1 MKNIFFKK
9 KNTNNHSEDLVLVTA
24 LLVHAAKMDEN
35 YTIDEKK
42 IIEKALSQLT
52 KKKIDEISQ
61 IITLAEKKES
71 EANHILNFTKEI
83 KKKDINFRKEIVNV
97 LWQIILSDGKS
108 DMYESNLIRRVCG
121 LLYISDKDSGIVK
134 LKVKSSIK

>member
-1 MKNIFFKK
+1 MFNIFKK
-9 KNTNNHSEDLVLVTA
+9 DKEKNKDIDNALLLKTTS

-83 KKKDINFRKEIVNV
+83 KKK
-97 LWQIILSDGKS
+97 GH
-108 DMYESNLIRRVCG
+108 
-121 LLYISDKDSGIVK
+121 K
-134 LKVKSSIK
+134 L

>member
-1 MKNIFFKK
+1 MKNIFFNK
-9 KNTNNHSEDLVLVTA
+9 KNTDNHSEDLVLITA

-61 IITLAEKKES
+61 IIILAEKKES

-83 KKKDINFRKEIVNV
+83 KKKDINFRKEIIDI
-97 LWQIILSDGKS
+97 LWKIVLSDGKS

-121 LLYISDKDSGIVK
+121 LLYISDKESGEIK
-134 LKVKSSIK
+134 LKNKI

>member
-1 MKNIFFKK
+1 MKNIFFNK
-9 KNTNNHSEDLVLVTA
+9 KNNSDDDEDIVLITA

-52 KKKIDEISQ
+52 KKNSNEISQ
-61 IITLAEKKES
+61 IIMLAEKKES
-71 EANHILNFTKEI
+71 ESNHILNFTKEI

-108 DMYESNLIRRVCG
+108 DMYESNLVRRVCG
-121 LLYISDKDSGIVK
+121 LLYISDKESGDIK
-134 LKVKSSIK
+134 LKNKI

>member
-9 KNTNNHSEDLVLVTA
+9 KNTNNHSEDLVLIAA

-83 KKKDINFRKEIVNV
+83 KKKDINFRKEIIDI
-97 LWQIILSDGKS
+97 LWKIVLSDGKS

-121 LLYISDKDSGIVK
+121 LLYISDKESGEIK
-134 LKVKSSIK
+134 LKNKI

>member
-1 MKNIFFKK
+1 MKNIFFNK
-9 KNTNNHSEDLVLVTA
+9 KNINNHSEDLVLITA

-61 IITLAEKKES
+61 IIILAEKKES

-83 KKKDINFRKEIVNV
+83 KKKDINFRKEIIDI
-97 LWQIILSDGKS
+97 LWKIVLSDGKS

-121 LLYISDKDSGIVK
+121 LLYISDKESGEIK
-134 LKVKSSIK
+134 LKNKI

>member
-1 MKNIFFKK
+1 MKNIFFNQ
-9 KNTNNHSEDLVLVTA
+9 KNTHNNSEDFVLVTA

-42 IIEKALSQLT
+42 IIEKALLQLT

-83 KKKDINFRKEIVNV
+83 KKKDINFRKEIIDI
-97 LWQIILSDGKS
+97 LWKIVLSDGKS

-121 LLYISDKDSGIVK
+121 LLYISDKESGEIK
-134 LKVKSSIK
+134 LKNKI

>member
-1 MKNIFFKK
+1 MKNIFFNK
-9 KNTNNHSEDLVLVTA
+9 KNTNNDSEDLVLVTA

-83 KKKDINFRKEIVNV
+83 KKKDINFRKEIINI
-97 LWQIILSDGKS
+97 LWKIVLSDGKS

-121 LLYISDKDSGIVK
+121 LLYISDKESGEIK
-134 LKVKSSIK
+134 LKNKI